1 MWRLLSGLLLVA
13 LLIAGLWLEER
24 LQPAITPPME
34 VERLPDFT
42 MEEAVLV
49 VMDRQGRPDWRVTTP
64 RLIHDPLRRQATLET
79 PLLEL
84 LSREGPPWRI
94 TAGRGVVHDRADRI
108 DLRGA
113 VTLRRE
119 AAGGV
124 RPMRIATRDVT
135 VLPQRRLARSDA
147 PTRIQSL
154 RERLEGVGL
163 EVDANRRR
171 ITLRHEVRGTHE
183 P

>member
-1 MWRLLSGLLLVA
+1 MRVGASLRARRRCGRTVTSRVA
-13 LLIAGLWLEER
+13 I
-24 LQPAITPPME
+24 
-34 VERLPDFT
+34 
-42 MEEAVLV
+42 
-49 VMDRQGRPDWRVTTP
+49 
-64 RLIHDPLRRQATLET
+64 
-79 PLLEL
+79 
-84 LSREGPPWRI
+84 
-94 TAGRGVVHDRADRI
+94 RI